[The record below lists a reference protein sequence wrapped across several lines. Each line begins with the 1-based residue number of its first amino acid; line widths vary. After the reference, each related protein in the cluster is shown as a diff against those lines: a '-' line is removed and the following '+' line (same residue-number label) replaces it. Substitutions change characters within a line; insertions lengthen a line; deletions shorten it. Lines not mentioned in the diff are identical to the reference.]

1 MLIKEDA
8 VITPIFQKGSA
19 YVVKGAVKDIIPIN
33 YGGKLTYKW
42 ASVEQK

>member
-1 MLIKEDA
+1 MLVKEDA
-8 VITPIFQKGSA
+8 VTAPVYQKGSA
-19 YVVKGAVKDIIPIN
+19 YVVKDIIPIN